1 MPLNFAG
8 QIIGS
13 GIAAGASIT
22 NTRQVNENNLKIARE
37 TNQANREMVD
47 AQNKAAAAESEK
59 AYNRSKAAN
68 QVGLMQSAGM
78 SRAGAINAINGG
90 GSYTPA
96 PVNTSQ
102 DSSPQMQTA
111 DLSALANIGQAFAQ
125 RAQQKHDEKMA
136 KMQIEAQKE
145 ENAANRQNAK
155 DIAQIS
161 ADASKYGADKNAETS
176 ANMLAWEKQKYDKLP
191 EYEKDRYR
199 IGTELLSAQ
208 KDMEVWRVNDLKYR
222 VLEYQSKEYK
232 STRDSQNLLEGI
244 AADMDYALTAKDM
257 QEFRDTYMYFDADSK
272 EWKYKPATNSSVGN
286 WLYENAPRFWDFA
299 ARVLPAN
306 KLGDVISRALG
317 SSKKN

>member
-1 MPLNFAG
+1 MPLNMLG
-8 QIIGS
+8 QIFGS
-13 GIAAGASIT
+13 AISAGASYV
-22 NTRQVNENNLKIARE
+22 NTKQVNETNKEIARE
-37 TNQANREMVD
+37 TNAANRQMVQE
-47 AQNKAAAAESEK
+47 QNRAAAAESEK
-59 AYNRSKAAN
+59 AYQRSKPIT
-68 QVGLMQSAGM
+68 QVSNMMQAGM
-78 SRAGAINAINGG
+78 SRAGAINALNGG

-96 PVNTSQ
+96 PVNVSQ
-102 DSSPQMQTA
+102 DSAPQMQTT
-111 DLSALANIGQAFAQ
+111 DLSALANVGQAFAQ

-136 KMQIEAQKE
+136 RMQLAAQKE
-145 ENAANRQNAK
+145 ENAANRENAK
-155 DIAQIS
+155 EIAQIS
-161 ADASKYGADKNAETS
+161 ADASKYGADKSAETS
-176 ANMLAWEKQKYDKLP
+176 ANMLAWEKEKYDKLP

-257 QEFRDTYMYFDADSK
+257 QEFRDTYMYFDADFK
-272 EWKYKPATNSSVGN
+272 EWKYKPATYSSVGN